1 MASFDEADPATHAL
15 SCQRGAFSLPDGA
28 HYLNC
33 AYMSPLSR
41 AVEDAGVEGMKRKR
55 MPTRIRPDDFFTES
69 DLVRRRFAQLIGAS
83 DPQRIAI
90 MPAVSYGI
98 ATVAQNLT
106 LRASQTIVLVEEQFP
121 SNVYAWHRLADASG
135 AAIRVVPAPD
145 HVPRGAQWNE
155 RILEAIDESTG
166 LVAIAPVHWADGTR
180 FDLAAI
186 GERARAVGA
195 AFVVDGTQSVGALP
209 FDIDTVR
216 PDALV
221 CATYKWLLGPYG
233 MALAYFGPRFD
244 DGVPLEETWLGR
256 RDSDDF
262 SGLTEYESAYQ
273 SGMARYDMGQRSNPV
288 LLPMTATALKLVLAW
303 RPERIQAYCAR
314 LTKRLIATTSS
325 MGLRVE
331 DAAWRGAHLF
341 GLRLPAG
348 GSTHALQSLLA
359 ERGVSVSVRGSA
371 VRVAPNVYNTSG
383 DIAALLDVL
392 EQYRASAHGA

>member
-1 MASFDEADPATHAL
+1 
-15 SCQRGAFSLPDGA
+15 
-28 HYLNC
+28 
-33 AYMSPLSR
+33 
-41 AVEDAGVEGMKRKR
+41 
-55 MPTRIRPDDFFTES
+55 
-69 DLVRRRFAQLIGAS
+69 
-83 DPQRIAI
+83 
-90 MPAVSYGI
+90 
-98 ATVAQNLT
+98 
-106 LRASQTIVLVEEQFP
+106 
-121 SNVYAWHRLADASG
+121 
-135 AAIRVVPAPD
+135 
-145 HVPRGAQWNE
+145 
-155 RILEAIDESTG
+155 
-166 LVAIAPVHWADGTR
+166 
-180 FDLAAI
+180 
-186 GERARAVGA
+186 
-195 AFVVDGTQSVGALP
+195 
-209 FDIDTVR
+209 
-216 PDALV
+216 
-221 CATYKWLLGPYG
+221 
-233 MALAYFGPRFD
+233 MALAYLGPRFD

-371 VRVAPNVYNTSG
+371 VRVAPNVYNAPG